1 MAARLNLEELK
12 KEYIGKEFGWLTIL
26 DVYRDNVKG
35 RYFFKCRCHCGKEVE
50 KQYDKVV
57 SGHTSSCG
65 CFKFTKEYSEKLC
78 KTWASKPDLIRAR
91 AEQHSIWC
99 KKHPDNVA
107 KRTAKRKKTYEEHPE
122 ILERQ
127 IANRKET
134 LKNNPDIQNGINK
147 KLQLYWDDE
156 RKAAFSNEMKQL
168 YADHPEYCENVSLG
182 LKQFYE
188 ENPCTREDISIRNKK
203 WAEENQEHLK
213 QQGVEHSE
221 KLKKRRLTIIQ
232 QTDSDDFKLLLEII
246 HPLQRDLLLSGDIK
260 ASSIILTKCQSCGK
274 YDSHKF
280 NNVWRLNSQKF
291 KIDHPPYC
299 SNCRDKLVTSSYEI
313 EIAEFISTFYSGE
326 LIRNTRYVISPQE
339 LDLYYPDKKIAIEF
353 NGNYFHDEDHK
364 PRDYHISKFKECNK
378 LGITLISVFENDW
391 KKSKDSIMSYIKDTF
406 NDVVNKL
413 SYVNNTTINLNY
425 PPPNFI
431 ISDYSAIKETFYMSK
446 RKKIYTCGVCEQ
458 HE

>member
-1 MAARLNLEELK
+1 MVARLNLEELK
-12 KEYIGKEFGWLTIL
+12 KEYIGKEFGWLTVL

-35 RYFFKCRCHCGKEVE
+35 RYCFKCRCRCGKEVE

-65 CFKFTKEYSEKLC
+65 CFKFTEAYSEKLC
-78 KTWASKPDLIRAR
+78 KTWASKPDIIRAR

-99 KKHPDNVA
+99 KENPDNVA
-107 KRTAKRKKTYEEHPE
+107 KRAAKRKKTYEEHPE

-134 LKNNPDIQNGINK
+134 LKNNPDIQNGINE

-168 YADHPEYCENVSLG
+168 YADHPEYCESVSLG

-188 ENPCTREDISIRNKK
+188 ENPCAVEDISIRNKK
-203 WAEENQEHLK
+203 WAEENQEQLK

-221 KLKKRRLTIIQ
+221 KLKERRLNIIQ

-246 HPLQRDLLLSGDIK
+246 YPLQRDLLLSGDIK
-260 ASSIILTKCQSCGK
+260 ASSMILTKCPLCGK

-280 NNVWRLNSQKF
+280 NNIWRLNNQKF

-299 SNCRDKLVTSSYEI
+299 SSCRDKFVTSSYEI
-313 EIAEFISTFYSGE
+313 EIAEFISTFYSCE
-326 LIRNTRYVISPQE
+326 PIRNSRSILNGKE
-339 LDLYYPDKKIAIEF
+339 LDIYYPEKKIAIEF

-364 PRDYHISKFKECNK
+364 LRDYHINKFKECNK

-391 KKSKDSIMSYIKDTF
+391 KKLKDSVMSYIKDAF
-406 NDVVNKL
+406 DDVVNRL
-413 SYVNNTTINLNY
+413 SYVNSTTINLNY
-425 PPPNFI
+425 PPPNFT
-431 ISDYSAIKETFYMSK
+431 ISDYSAIKEAFYMSK
-446 RKKIYTCGVCEQ
+446 RKKIYTCGVYEQ